1 MKRLLYIG
9 MVAVMAASCVRS
21 NDSTDPDSGA
31 QTTPQTITIEASTSP
46 LEPVSRVALEQDDNN
61 ITTTWGDESQTL
73 GAWSSSSESFA
84 KFSMVSG
91 SMSSDKESASFTGDV
106 DSEATAVRLVYP
118 YTDSSITSSG
128 VYTIDLSDQSI
139 DISSGK
145 GVGSMG
151 SGVHMISDLV
161 TISDSAAASMSHL
174 GAALEVGLTFEGI
187 TSDKSYTITK
197 LLVGGNNGVDLPLT
211 AQVDLAQSIG
221 SSKLIT
227 TASAGAMSIS
237 VSGSPTIGN
246 YADNSTTYS
255 VMFNTLPFELSSGDE
270 IMLGVEL
277 TADDN
282 STTSA
287 VYSITYGGS
296 ESLQITS
303 GTYTSLNYAC
313 TVALEAGGSIYDWG
327 IYTDPDAGSIDLI
340 KPAAEMT
347 LDTFLEF
354 VLNEELLAVLPG
366 SDIWT
371 ITGDATD
378 EQLVFMNSCF
388 DDAGAYLVQNNRK
401 ISITFS
407 DLTTIPEAAFAQ
419 CEGIYSFSAPEALVV
434 EPNAFVFSSISHF
447 SLPKVTEVGELA
459 FGYCTVTSI
468 SIPNLIT
475 TGREAFIGC
484 GYLQNIDLPN
494 LETLAYGVFE
504 QCWYLT
510 YINCPNVTTIN
521 NYAFNSCWSLKEISM
536 PKLEGALSEYAF
548 SGCYSLVSVDL
559 PAITQID
566 EGTFEYCESLKEIS
580 LPLVESVGPDAFYRC
595 CSLVSVDLPS
605 VTAVDEDAFEYCTS
619 LEEITLPTVENLN
632 SYVFYGCTAL
642 KSGYFPQLTYLGKR
656 VFDRC
661 LELKTLHLATD
672 SDVSLMEIDSNCF
685 TCSYYEYNQEIDQED
700 EVTVDLAPNIDLTL
714 GAANA
719 ELVSDK
725 TLTVSDNSFTFNTIA
740 ILSE

>member
-1 MKRLLYIG
+1 
-9 MVAVMAASCVRS
+9 MVAVMAASCVKS
-21 NDSTDPDSGA
+21 NGSTDTDPNTDPDPDSGP
-31 QTTPQTITIEASTSP
+31 TTQTITIEASTSS
-46 LEPVSRVALEQDDNN
+46 LEPVSRVALEQGDDN
-61 ITTTWGDESQTL
+61 IATTWGDESQTL
-73 GAWSSSSESFA
+73 GAWCSSSESFA

-91 SMSSDKESASFTGDV
+91 SMSSDKESAWFTGDV
-106 DSEATAVRLVYP
+106 DNEATEVRLVYP
-118 YTDSSITSSG
+118 YIDSSITSAG
-128 VYTIDLSDQSI
+128 VYTIDLSEQSI
-139 DISSGK
+139 DISGDK
-145 GVGSMG
+145 GVGSM
-151 SGVHMISDLV
+151 SSDIHMISDLV

-211 AQVDLAQSIG
+211 AQVDLTQSIG

-227 TASAGAMSIS
+227 TASAGAMSVA

-246 YADNSTTYS
+246 YADNATTYS

-296 ESLQITS
+296 ESLQIAS
-303 GTYTSLNYAC
+303 GTYTSLDYTC
-313 TVALEAGGSIYDWG
+313 TVALEAGGSIHDWG

-354 VLNEELLAVLPG
+354 VLDEEFFVFMPA

-378 EQLVFMNSCF
+378 EQLWQMCFCF
-388 DDAGAYLVQNNRK
+388 DRAGVYLALNNRK

-407 DLTTIPEAAFAQ
+407 DLTTIPEAAFTQ
-419 CEGIYSFSAPEALVV
+419 CEGIYSFSAPEALVI
-434 EPNAFVFSSISHF
+434 EKEAFAYSSITHF
-447 SLPKVTEVGELA
+447 SLPKVTEVGESA
-459 FGYCTVTSI
+459 FGYCSVTSI
-468 SIPNLIT
+468 SAPNLII
-475 TGREAFIGC
+475 TGSEAFYGC
-484 GYLQNIDLPN
+484 GYLLSIDLPN
-494 LETLAYGVFE
+494 LETLGYGVFE
-504 QCWYLT
+504 QCGYLT
-510 YINCPNVTTIN
+510 YINCPNVTTIKR
-521 NYAFNSCWSLKEISM
+521 YAFNSCYSLKEISM
-536 PKLEGALSEYAF
+536 PKLEGTLSEYAF
-548 SGCYSLVSVDL
+548 SGCVSLESVDL
-559 PAITQID
+559 P
-566 EGTFEYCESLKEIS
+566 
-580 LPLVESVGPDAFYRC
+580 LVAE
-595 CSLVSVDLPS
+595 
-605 VTAVDEDAFEYCTS
+605 VDEDAFEYCTS

-632 SYVFYGCTAL
+632 SYVFYGCESL
-642 KSGYFPQLTYLGKR
+642 KSGYFPQLISLGRR

-672 SDVSLMEIDSNCF
+672 SDVMLTAIDSNCF
-685 TCSYYEYNQEIDQED
+685 ACSYYEYNQEIDQEE
-700 EVTVDLAPNIDLTL
+700 EVTVDLNTNIDLTL

-719 ELVSDK
+719 EFVSDK
-725 TLTVSDNSFTFNTIA
+725 TLTVYDNSFTFNTIT